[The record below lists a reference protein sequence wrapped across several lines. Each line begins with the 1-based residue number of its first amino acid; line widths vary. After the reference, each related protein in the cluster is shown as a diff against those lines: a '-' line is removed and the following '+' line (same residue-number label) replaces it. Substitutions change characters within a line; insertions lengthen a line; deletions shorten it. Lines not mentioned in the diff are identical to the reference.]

1 MFAAIQDEK
10 AQTKE
15 EKRLEVTR
23 AQDIGGKVPCVGSS
37 ENTEVASSLAST
49 NFDVMAVPS
58 KAARFSA
65 LHRRKGRLPEIA
77 VRSRV
82 YHLTLLRH

>member
-1 MFAAIQDEK
+1 MKGNCEYVNKDWGVMQRTPLHAAVFAAIQDEK

-37 ENTEVASSLAST
+37 ENAEVASSLAPT
-49 NFDVMAVPS
+49 NFMTGMAS
-58 KAARFSA
+58 KF
-65 LHRRKGRLPEIA
+65 
-77 VRSRV
+77 V
-82 YHLTLLRH
+82 